1 MEYVTKNS
9 IITHKVLNDNTGELE
24 SKDFMEIQKR
34 KLVKGGFILM
44 YYKSYEQIT
53 ESVITSNKDLKLFH
67 WITNQFT
74 KNRIESVITHTA
86 CTVDV
91 SQPKFSKF
99 VKQLVELNYLCR
111 VSRGIYRLN
120 PFVYVPYQSNAE
132 TLQTEWIELT
142 KKASIIFI

>member
-1 MEYVTKNS
+1 MEYITKNS

-74 KNRIESVITHTA
+74 KNRIESAITYTA

-99 VKQLVELNYLCR
+99 VKQLVELNYLYR

-120 PFVYVPYQSNAE
+120 PFVYVPYQANAE
-132 TLQTEWIELT
+132 ILQSEWIKLI
-142 KKASIIFI
+142 KKENT

>member
-74 KNRIESVITHTA
+74 KNRIESAITHTA

-132 TLQTEWIELT
+132 TLQAEWLT
-142 KKASIIFI
+142 LIKENT

>member
-1 MEYVTKNS
+1 MEYITKNS

-74 KNRIESVITHTA
+74 KNRIESAITHTA

-99 VKQLVELNYLCR
+99 VKQLVELDYLRR

-120 PFVYVPYQSNAE
+120 PFVYVPYQANAE
-132 TLQTEWIELT
+132 ELQSEWIKLI
-142 KKASIIFI
+142 KKENT

>member
-1 MEYVTKNS
+1 MEYITKNS

-74 KNRIESVITHTA
+74 KNRIESTITYTA

-99 VKQLVELNYLCR
+99 VKQLVELDYLRR

-132 TLQTEWIELT
+132 TLQTEWIKLI
-142 KKASIIFI
+142 KKENT

>member
-24 SKDFMEIQKR
+24 SKDFMEIRKR

-74 KNRIESVITHTA
+74 KNRIESAITYTA

-99 VKQLVELNYLCR
+99 VKQLVELNYLRR

-132 TLQTEWIELT
+132 TLQAEWIELINKENT
-142 KKASIIFI
+142 

>member
-1 MEYVTKNS
+1 M
-9 IITHKVLNDNTGELE
+9 H
-24 SKDFMEIQKR
+24 
-34 KLVKGGFILM
+34 
-44 YYKSYEQIT
+44 YKSYEQIT

-74 KNRIESVITHTA
+74 KNRIESAITHTA

-132 TLQTEWIELT
+132 TLQAEWLT
-142 KKASIIFI
+142 LIKENT